1 MAEPFEKIDL
11 PSGGWV
17 ALRDPKALTRGQR
30 KPLDRAR
37 QRLGLAR
44 NLIEVLEGKQP
55 AGDLADSDVG
65 LLEGI
70 MEAVAFVLIDSWS
83 FDVEPSVVAFDDLSP
98 EDYDALIAAAAE
110 HRGTLIPDFEPGP
123 REDEQGR
130 ENPTGLS
137 PESKKPSEVSP
148 SPESSP
154 PMSSEPGGS

>member
-17 ALRDPKALTRGQR
+17 ALRDPKTLTRGQR

-44 NLIEVLEGKQP
+44 NLIEVLEGRQP

-70 MEAVAFVLIDSWS
+70 MESVAFVLIDEWS
-83 FDVEPSVVAFDDLSP
+83 FDSPPSVAAFDDLSP
-98 EDYDALIAAAAE
+98 QDYEALIEAVTP
-110 HRGTLIPDFEPGP
+110 HRATLIPDFEPGP

-137 PESKKPSEVSP
+137 PE
-148 SPESSP
+148 
-154 PMSSEPGGS
+154 